1 MGESSVMKKHLSMLF
16 LICWCGLAHAE
27 WQSFS
32 KADDGDW
39 YLESQLVQ
47 ARPMVR
53 AWTLFDHH
61 APVGAFGVLS
71 VKTMHE
77 FDCVQQRMRDINI
90 VVFNEH
96 MARGSI
102 LRNTYPG
109 TQQMHPPPGSVFEQL
124 MTQLCKP

>member
-1 MGESSVMKKHLSMLF
+1 MGESAIMKKHLSILLLSF
-16 LICWCGLAHAE
+16 LCGLAHAE
-27 WQSFS
+27 WQSLS
-32 KADDGDW
+32 KAEDGDW
-39 YLESQLVQ
+39 YIDRQLVQ
-47 ARPMVR
+47 PSPVVR

-90 VVFNEH
+90 VVFNDH

-109 TQQMHPPPGSVFEQL
+109 TQLMHPPPGSVFELL

>member
-1 MGESSVMKKHLSMLF
+1 MKKHLSILLLSF
-16 LICWCGLAHAE
+16 LCGLAHAE
-27 WQSFS
+27 WQSLS
-32 KADDGDW
+32 KAEDGDW
-39 YLESQLVQ
+39 YIDRQLVQ
-47 ARPMVR
+47 PSPVVR

-90 VVFNEH
+90 VVFNDH

-109 TQQMHPPPGSVFEQL
+109 TQLMHPPPGSVFELL

>member
-1 MGESSVMKKHLSMLF
+1 MGESGAMKKYLLMVLMSL
-16 LICWCGLAHAE
+16 LGTLAHAE

-47 ARPMVR
+47 PRPMVR

-61 APVGAFGVLS
+61 TPVGAFGVLS

-77 FDCVQQRMRDINI
+77 FDCVQKRMRDINI
-90 VVFNEH
+90 VVFNDH

-109 TQQMHPPPGSVFEQL
+109 TQLIHPPPGSVFEQL

>member
-1 MGESSVMKKHLSMLF
+1 MKNIFALLLMSF
-16 LICWCGLAHAE
+16 LCSFTHAE
-27 WQSFS
+27 WQAFS

-39 YLESQLVQ
+39 YVDSQLVQ
-47 ARPMVR
+47 PRPMVR
-53 AWTLFDHH
+53 VWTLFDHH

-77 FDCVQQRMRDINI
+77 LDSTHQRMRDVNI
-90 VVFNEH
+90 VVFNDH

-109 TQQMHPPPGSVFEQL
+109 TQLIHPPPGSVFEQL
-124 MTQLCKP
+124 MTQLCPP

>member
-1 MGESSVMKKHLSMLF
+1 MGESGAMKKYLLMVLMSL
-16 LICWCGLAHAE
+16 LGTLAHAE

-47 ARPMVR
+47 PRPMVR

-61 APVGAFGVLS
+61 TPVGAFGVLS

-90 VVFNEH
+90 VVFNDH

-109 TQQMHPPPGSVFEQL
+109 TQLMHPPPGSVFEQL

>member
-1 MGESSVMKKHLSMLF
+1 MLC
-16 LICWCGLAHAE
+16 ISCGAQAE
-27 WQSFS
+27 WQSLS
-32 KADDGDW
+32 KAEDGDW
-39 YLESQLVQ
+39 YIDRQLVQ
-47 ARPMVR
+47 PSPVVR

-90 VVFNEH
+90 VVFNDH

-109 TQQMHPPPGSVFEQL
+109 TQLMHPPPGSVFEQL

>member
-1 MGESSVMKKHLSMLF
+1 MRKTLAMLLLTCLSGF
-16 LICWCGLAHAE
+16 THADWQALA
-27 WQSFS
+27 

-39 YLESQLVQ
+39 YVDTQRVQ
-47 ARPMVR
+47 APPTVR
-53 AWTLFDHH
+53 VWTLFDHH

-77 FDCVQQRMRDINI
+77 FDCAQQRMRDVNI
-90 VVFNEH
+90 VVFNDH

-109 TQQMHPPPGSVFEQL
+109 TQLIHPPPGSVFEQL
-124 MTQLCKP
+124 MTELCKP

>member
-1 MGESSVMKKHLSMLF
+1 MKKYLSMVLMS
-16 LICWCGLAHAE
+16 LLGTSAHAE
-27 WQSFS
+27 WQSFA

-47 ARPMVR
+47 TSPMVR

-61 APVGAFGVLS
+61 TPVGAFGVLS
-71 VKTMHE
+71 VKTMLE
-77 FDCVQQRMRDINI
+77 FDCPQQRMRDINI
-90 VVFNEH
+90 VVFNDH

-109 TQQMHPPPGSVFEQL
+109 TQLIHPPPGSVFEQL

>member
-1 MGESSVMKKHLSMLF
+1 MKKTLALLLLALLSSLSR
-16 LICWCGLAHAE
+16 AE
-27 WQSFS
+27 WQAFS

-39 YLESQLVQ
+39 YVESPLVQ
-47 ARPMVR
+47 PSPMVR
-53 AWTLFDHH
+53 VWTLFDHH

-77 FDCVQQRMRDINI
+77 LDCAQQRMRDVNI
-90 VVFNEH
+90 VVFNDH

-109 TQQMHPPPGSVFEQL
+109 TQLIHPPPGSVFEQL
-124 MTQLCKP
+124 MTQLCQP

>member
-1 MGESSVMKKHLSMLF
+1 MKKYLLMVLMSL
-16 LICWCGLAHAE
+16 LGTLAHAE

-61 APVGAFGVLS
+61 TPLGAFGVLS

-77 FDCVQQRMRDINI
+77 FDYVQKRMRDINI
-90 VVFNEH
+90 VVFNDH

-109 TQQMHPPPGSVFEQL
+109 TQLMHPPPGSVFEQL

>member
-1 MGESSVMKKHLSMLF
+1 MKKYLLMVLMSL
-16 LICWCGLAHAE
+16 LGTLAHAE

-53 AWTLFDHH
+53 AWTLFDHLT
-61 APVGAFGVLS
+61 PVGAFGVLS

-90 VVFNEH
+90 VVFNDH

-109 TQQMHPPPGSVFEQL
+109 TQLMHPPPGSVFEQL
-124 MTQLCKP
+124 MTELCKP

>member
-1 MGESSVMKKHLSMLF
+1 MKKYLSMVLMS
-16 LICWCGLAHAE
+16 LLGTLAHAE
-27 WQSFS
+27 WQSFA

-47 ARPMVR
+47 TSPMVR

-61 APVGAFGVLS
+61 TPVGAFGVLS
-71 VKTMHE
+71 VKTMLE
-77 FDCVQQRMRDINI
+77 FDCPQQRMRDINI
-90 VVFNEH
+90 VVFNDH

-109 TQQMHPPPGSVFEQL
+109 TQLIHPPPGSVFDQL

>member
-1 MGESSVMKKHLSMLF
+1 MGESGAMKKYLSMVLMS
-16 LICWCGLAHAE
+16 LLGTLAHAE
-27 WQSFS
+27 WQSFA

-47 ARPMVR
+47 TSPMVR

-61 APVGAFGVLS
+61 TPVGAFGVLS
-71 VKTMHE
+71 VKTMLE
-77 FDCVQQRMRDINI
+77 FDCPQQRMRDINI
-90 VVFNEH
+90 VVFNDH

-109 TQQMHPPPGSVFEQL
+109 TQLIHPPPGSVFEQL

>member
-1 MGESSVMKKHLSMLF
+1 MKKYLSMVLMS
-16 LICWCGLAHAE
+16 LLGTLAHAE
-27 WQSFS
+27 WQSFA

-47 ARPMVR
+47 TSPMVR

-61 APVGAFGVLS
+61 TPVGAFGVLS
-71 VKTMHE
+71 VKTMLE
-77 FDCVQQRMRDINI
+77 FDCAQQRMRDINI
-90 VVFNEH
+90 VVFNDH

-109 TQQMHPPPGSVFEQL
+109 TQLIHPPPGSVFEQL

>member
-1 MGESSVMKKHLSMLF
+1 MNKI
-16 LICWCGLAHAE
+16 ICLLVLCISCGAQAE
-27 WQSFS
+27 WQSLS
-32 KADDGDW
+32 KAEDGDW
-39 YLESQLVQ
+39 YIDRQLVQ
-47 ARPMVR
+47 PSPVVR

-90 VVFNEH
+90 VVFNDH

-109 TQQMHPPPGSVFEQL
+109 TQLIQPPPGSVFEQL

>member
-1 MGESSVMKKHLSMLF
+1 MKKYLLMVLMSL
-16 LICWCGLAHAE
+16 LGTLAHAE
-27 WQSFS
+27 WQSFA

-47 ARPMVR
+47 TSPMVR

-61 APVGAFGVLS
+61 TPVGAFGVLS
-71 VKTMHE
+71 VKTMLE
-77 FDCVQQRMRDINI
+77 FDCPQQRMRDINI
-90 VVFNEH
+90 VVFNDH

-109 TQQMHPPPGSVFEQL
+109 TQLIHPPPGSVFEQL
-124 MTQLCKP
+124 MTHLCKP

>member
-1 MGESSVMKKHLSMLF
+1 MGESVIMKKHLSML
-16 LICWCGLAHAE
+16 LLSCLCGLAHAE
-27 WQSFS
+27 WQSLS

-39 YLESQLVQ
+39 YIDRQLVQ
-47 ARPMVR
+47 PSPVVR

-90 VVFNEH
+90 VVFNDH

-109 TQQMHPPPGSVFEQL
+109 TQLIHPPPGSVFEQL
-124 MTQLCKP
+124 MTELCKP

>member
-1 MGESSVMKKHLSMLF
+1 MKKI
-16 LICWCGLAHAE
+16 ICLLVLCISCGAQAE
-27 WQSFS
+27 WQSLS

-39 YLESQLVQ
+39 YIDRQLVQ
-47 ARPMVR
+47 PSPVVR

-90 VVFNEH
+90 VVFNDH

-109 TQQMHPPPGSVFEQL
+109 TQLMHPPPGSVYEQL

>member
-1 MGESSVMKKHLSMLF
+1 MKKYLLMVLMSL
-16 LICWCGLAHAE
+16 LGTLAHAE
-27 WQSFS
+27 WQSFA

-47 ARPMVR
+47 TSPMIR

-61 APVGAFGVLS
+61 TPVGAFGVLS
-71 VKTMHE
+71 VKTMLE
-77 FDCVQQRMRDINI
+77 FDCPQQRMRDINI
-90 VVFNEH
+90 VVFNDH

-109 TQQMHPPPGSVFEQL
+109 TQLIHPPPGSVFERL
-124 MTQLCKP
+124 MTHLCKP

>member
-1 MGESSVMKKHLSMLF
+1 MGESGAMKKYLSMVLMS
-16 LICWCGLAHAE
+16 LLGTLAHAE
-27 WQSFS
+27 WQSFA

-47 ARPMVR
+47 TSPMVR

-61 APVGAFGVLS
+61 TPVGAFGVLS
-71 VKTMHE
+71 VKTMLE
-77 FDCVQQRMRDINI
+77 FDCAQQRMRDINI
-90 VVFNEH
+90 VVFNDH

-109 TQQMHPPPGSVFEQL
+109 TQLIHPPPGSVFEQL

>member
-1 MGESSVMKKHLSMLF
+1 MKKYLSMVLMS
-16 LICWCGLAHAE
+16 LLGTLAHAE
-27 WQSFS
+27 WQSFA

-47 ARPMVR
+47 TSPMVR

-61 APVGAFGVLS
+61 TPVGAFGVLS
-71 VKTMHE
+71 VKTMLE
-77 FDCVQQRMRDINI
+77 FDCPQQRMRDINI
-90 VVFNEH
+90 VVFNDH

-109 TQQMHPPPGSVFEQL
+109 TQLIHPPPGSVFEQL